1 LFETAF
7 LSGKAPGQERIVS
20 VKYMVLVTFD
30 RRDENAFNAT
40 IPAEQ
45 AHVQQLLEKGIIE
58 GIYVALDGAH
68 GWTVL
73 RGESREQIEQ
83 ILPTFPLFPYM
94 STELIRLFE

>member
-1 LFETAF
+1 M
-7 LSGKAPGQERIVS
+7 
-20 VKYMVLVTFD
+20 KYMVLVTFD
-30 RRDENAFNAT
+30 HRDEEAFNAT

-45 AHVQQLLEKGIIE
+45 AHVQKLLEEGIIE
-58 GIYVALDGAH
+58 GIYVSLDGAR

-94 STELIRLFE
+94 STELIQLFE